1 MVRHSN
7 ETPDKEIIILLT
19 DMNRKLDALHEKTD
33 KIEQKAI
40 TKGAIA
46 GGVSGGI
53 VAAGIAI
60 IKSKFGL

>member
-1 MVRHSN
+1 MNQHNREVTDR
-7 ETPDKEIIILLT
+7 EVLALLI
-19 DMNRKLDALHEKTD
+19 DMNQKLDSLHEKTD

-46 GGVSGGI
+46 GGISGGI

>member
-1 MVRHSN
+1 MAN
-7 ETPDKEIIILLT
+7 IPDNNANSEMIELLQS
-19 DMNRKLDALHEKTD
+19 MNDKLDSLHEKTD

-53 VAAGIAI
+53 VAAAIAI
-60 IKSKFGL
+60 IKSKLGY